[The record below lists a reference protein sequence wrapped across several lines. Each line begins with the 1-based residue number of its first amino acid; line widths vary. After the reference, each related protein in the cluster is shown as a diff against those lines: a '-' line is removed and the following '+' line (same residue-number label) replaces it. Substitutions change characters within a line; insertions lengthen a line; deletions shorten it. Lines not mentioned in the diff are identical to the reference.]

1 MSTYARFTIA
11 LTFLSLS
18 AITVRADDPKPG
30 PFENEIAAFE
40 KADRDHAPAKDGNLF
55 VGSSSIR
62 FWKTL
67 TEDFPGIPVL
77 NRGFGGSQI
86 ADSTRYADRIVLPY
100 HAKRIFLY
108 AGDNDLAAGR
118 EPAQLLA
125 DFKAFVEKVHG
136 EQPGVPIYFIA
147 VKPSPSRVKLLE
159 KARESNRLIEA
170 YTKEGKGLFYVDV
183 FTPML
188 DKDGKPRPELFGPDM
203 LHMNRKGYELWTTLI
218 APLLKE

>member
-1 MSTYARFTIA
+1 MTSRAGFVVA
-11 LTFLSLS
+11 LLSLWLCS
-18 AITVRADDPKPG
+18 SLVRADDPTPA

-40 KADRDHAPAKDGNLF
+40 KADREHSPAKDVNLF

-67 TEDFPGIPVL
+67 TEDFPGVPVL

-86 ADSTRYADRIVLPY
+86 ADSTRYAGRIVLPY
-100 HAKRIFLY
+100 HAKRIFY
-108 AGDNDLAAGR
+108 YEGDNDLAAGR
-118 EPAQLLA
+118 QPAQLLA

-136 EQPGVPIYFIA
+136 AQPGVPIYFIA
-147 VKPSPSRVKLLE
+147 VKPSPSRAKLLE
-159 KARESNRLIEA
+159 KAREANRLIEA
-170 YTKEGKGLFYVDV
+170 YTKEGKNLFYVDV

-203 LHMNRKGYELWTTLI
+203 LHMNRKGYELWTMLI
-218 APLLKE
+218 APLLKG

>member
-1 MSTYARFTIA
+1 MNIRIRFTFA
-11 LTFLSLS
+11 LLCLWLS
-18 AITVRADDPKPG
+18 AAVIRADDPKPA

-40 KADRDHAPAKDGNLF
+40 KADRDHAPPGEANLF

-67 TEDFPGIPVL
+67 AEDFPGVPVI

-118 EPAQLLA
+118 TPGQVLA
-125 DFKAFVEKVHG
+125 DFKAFVEKVRG
-136 EQPGVPIYFIA
+136 SQPQVAIYFLAI
-147 VKPSPSRVKLLE
+147 KPSPSRAKLLE
-159 KARESNRLIEA
+159 KARESNRLVEA
-170 YTKEGKGLFYVDV
+170 YAKEGKDLYYVDV

-188 DKDGKPRPELFGPDM
+188 DADGKPRPELFGPDM
-203 LHMNRKGYELWTTLI
+203 LHMNRKGYELWTKLI
-218 APLLKE
+218 APLLK